1 MTVPI
6 TRPVSQTRT
15 EESTDPIWLSGWL
28 RLLLTGASLALNPA
42 LAVPIA
48 GYISA
53 RSTILSSASSFLAA
67 YQVPVLRDA
76 FAAPRVGTVPK
87 HKPSDHPA
95 REVFHE

>member
-1 MTVPI
+1 MAVPI

-15 EESTDPIWLSGWL
+15 EESTDLIWLSGWL

-67 YQVPVLRDA
+67 YQVAVLPDA
-76 FAAPRVGTVPK
+76 FVAPWIDTESEHR
-87 HKPSDHPA
+87 PSDRPA